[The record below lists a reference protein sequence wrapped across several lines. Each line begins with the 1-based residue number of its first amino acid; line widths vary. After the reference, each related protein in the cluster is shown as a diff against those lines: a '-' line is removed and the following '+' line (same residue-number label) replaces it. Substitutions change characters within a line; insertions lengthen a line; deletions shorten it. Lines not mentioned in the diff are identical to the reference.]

1 MSFYQTLQEQTGSAR
16 EKMLSAPVIAH
27 CHHGAVTREM
37 YIAFLTQAY
46 YHVSH
51 TVPLLMCAGSRLPAS
66 YEWVR
71 GALAEYIEEEYGHQ
85 EWILNDIAHCG
96 GDVDRVRN
104 GHPRQPIDLMI
115 AYLYHRIE
123 RVNPM
128 SIFGMVH
135 VLEGTSVIIATPI
148 AEALQQSLGLT
159 EMATSYLRSHGA
171 LDLEHLKFFASLME
185 KVTNPSDQEAII
197 HTARQVYALY
207 GEMLNQLSEPAYEPA
222 A

>member
-1 MSFYQTLQEQTGSAR
+1 MSFYQTLQEQTRSAR
-16 EKMLSAPVIAH
+16 EKMLSTPVIAH
-27 CHHGAVTREM
+27 CSQGTVTREM

-66 YEWVR
+66 HEWVR

-85 EWILNDIAHCG
+85 EWILNDIQHCG
-96 GDVDRVRN
+96 GDAERVRN
-104 GHPRQPIDLMI
+104 GQPEKAIELMI

-135 VLEGTSVIIATPI
+135 VLEGTSVVIATPI
-148 AEALQQSLGLT
+148 AEALQQSLGLA
-159 EMATSYLRSHGA
+159 ESATTYLRSHGA
-171 LDLEHLKFFASLME
+171 LDMEHLKFFESLMDR
-185 KVTNPSDQEAII
+185 VTSPEDQQAII
-197 HTARQVYALY
+197 HTARRVYSLY
-207 GEMLNQLSEPAYEPA
+207 GDMLSQLSEPTYESA
-222 A
+222 